1 MEFTDKQ
8 NEILD
13 KSKHGLFVV
22 KAAPG
27 SGKTYTI
34 TKKAMDIIE
43 AWDYQGGL
51 ALLSFTNIAVD
62 EMKKTFKLF
71 DPSFEIQY
79 PHFIGTLDSF
89 INNYIFLPFGHLEMK
104 CKCRPKLIGKPYNK
118 FV

>member
-13 KSKHGLFVV
+13 KNKHGLFVV

-27 SGKTYTI
+27 SGKTSTI

-43 AWDYQGGL
+43 DWDSRGGL

-62 EMKKTFKLF
+62 EMKEAFKLF
-71 DPSFEIQY
+71 DSF
-79 PHFIGTLDSF
+79 F
-89 INNYIFLPFGHLEMK
+89 
-104 CKCRPKLIGKPYNK
+104 
-118 FV
+118 